1 MVRTCAE
8 ERDSMYRT
16 KDVDEVVRQGE
27 QRNISGEICGCCE
40 SRGGMGKDQMETD
53 DLF

>member
-16 KDVDEVVRQGE
+16 KDVDEVVRQEE
-27 QRNISGEICGCCE
+27 QRKISEG
-40 SRGGMGKDQMETD
+40 RVVGGGNGKG
-53 DLF
+53 